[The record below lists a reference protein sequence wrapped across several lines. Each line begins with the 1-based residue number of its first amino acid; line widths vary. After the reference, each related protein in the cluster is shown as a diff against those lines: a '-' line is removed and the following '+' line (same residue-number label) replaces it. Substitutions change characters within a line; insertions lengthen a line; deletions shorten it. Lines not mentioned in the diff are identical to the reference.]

1 MGFGFAGGL
10 VNDLLTDVRR
20 NRACGYCAISSF
32 CSPSSTF
39 LPEDRCR
46 MVMYHS
52 FAAIL
57 VLHNHCSIFAV
68 FRSDASHAVLMSWK
82 AVLGRSSLPAS

>member
-1 MGFGFAGGL
+1 
-10 VNDLLTDVRR
+10 
-20 NRACGYCAISSF
+20 
-32 CSPSSTF
+32 
-39 LPEDRCR
+39 

-57 VLHNHCSIFAV
+57 VLYNHCSIFAV

-82 AVLGRSSLPAS
+82 AVLGRSSLPASWNFCFDTEGKFRLRLERFSWQYDRSRTND